1 MEFRQIDLKTGQE
14 LPLPPK
20 TVEHTYLELKIGSAV
35 DPSKL
40 AVGKMY
46 NGITERDIER
56 LQEQGLHMILANGRS
71 AYFGDRAITEKVS
84 QEIFTNHS
92 DAVAYGSLP
101 VSEAKTSIY
110 KETARMKIEK
120 IKSLLIRTVPFRN

>member
-20 TVEHTYLELKIGSAV
+20 TVEHTYLELKIGSAA

-46 NGITERDIER
+46 DGITDRDIER
-56 LQEQGLHMILANGRS
+56 L
-71 AYFGDRAITEKVS
+71 
-84 QEIFTNHS
+84 
-92 DAVAYGSLP
+92 
-101 VSEAKTSIY
+101 
-110 KETARMKIEK
+110 
-120 IKSLLIRTVPFRN
+120 

>member
-20 TVEHTYLELKIGSAV
+20 TVEHTYLALKIGSAA

-46 NGITERDIER
+46 DGITERDIER
-56 LQEQGLHMILANGRS
+56 LQEQGLH
-71 AYFGDRAITEKVS
+71 
-84 QEIFTNHS
+84 
-92 DAVAYGSLP
+92 
-101 VSEAKTSIY
+101 
-110 KETARMKIEK
+110 
-120 IKSLLIRTVPFRN
+120 LID